1 MFDLLVLVVFVWL
14 FVGAVRLA
22 FRVTWGLAK
31 IVATILFILALPALI
46 VTLLAAS
53 GVALLIPL
61 GLLALAWGVLK
72 ACI

>member
-1 MFDLLVLVVFVWL
+1 MFDLVVLIVFVWL

-31 IVATILFILALPALI
+31 IVATILFVLALPALI

>member
-1 MFDLLVLVVFVWL
+1 MFDLVVLIVFVWL

>member
-31 IVATILFILALPALI
+31 IVATILFVLALPALI

>member
-72 ACI
+72 ACL

>member
-14 FVGAVRLA
+14 FVGAIRLA

-72 ACI
+72 ACL